1 MAIVLTMIIAIS
13 TKACANETQTTSEK
27 RMPSAKLTPSDNV
40 INLNEKNTVEFTF
53 STNPP
58 TPGIPVYI
66 QISPNFVDWL
76 TLKQGLTGSDGTFK
90 ASYRFERPGSIDCRA
105 LWIWENHTFIAGYP
119 LQIVAYYSS
128 PCIIAT
134 VAYGSPMAPEV
145 AYMRHVRDD
154 LIGSTEVGKEIVK
167 AWNAFYYSWP
177 PTVANFA
184 ARSDVL
190 KALLRALL
198 TPLVGITWIA
208 GYTFE
213 SIAQINQS
221 LASVVAFAVA
231 AILSITVYIL
241 TPMLC
246 IIQAYRLISKHAG
259 NNSASSQRLK

>member
-13 TKACANETQTTSEK
+13 TKVYADEAQTTSEK

-167 AWNAFYYSWP
+167 AWNAFYYSWS
-177 PTVANFA
+177 PTVANLA

-190 KALLRALL
+190 KASLRALL
-198 TPLVGITWIA
+198 TPLVGITRIA

-213 SIAQINQS
+213 SIAQINRS

-231 AILSITVYIL
+231 ATLSIAVYIL

-246 IIQAYRLISKHAG
+246 IIRAYKRISKICG
-259 NNSASSQRLK
+259 GVSNN